1 MIKIHKKPSLQLSD
15 EYLDF
20 MLDFAKFVTTKLPFQ
35 NDINIFL
42 VKRGEKEGCSTGLYQ
57 RNDDTIWA
65 VAEGRALVDILKT
78 IAHEMVHKKQE
89 DKGQIGD
96 NYTAIGGFAEDEAN
110 VKAGNFIKM
119 YVQEKNLKKLYEL

>member
-1 MIKIHKKPSLQLSD
+1 
-15 EYLDF
+15 

-35 NDINIFL
+35 NGINIFL
-42 VKRGEKEGCSTGLYQ
+42 VKKGEKEGCSTGLYQ

-89 DKGQIGD
+89 DKGQIRD

-119 YVQEKNLKKLYEL
+119 YVQEKNLKKIYEL